1 LISGRHDKQDQ
12 LDLLNEQLLAKDR
25 FIEQREKEY
34 ARLSQYALDCQNHV
48 QKLEKKLRY
57 RSLRFWVKKAAYAA
71 KFTAKGIQGL
81 ARLILTRPGEVP
93 ARIRQIRQTGIQGL
107 ISRIFYDSTNG
118 PPLLF
123 ETGHVYSPLDE
134 YPKISVVMPVY
145 NVEKKWLALAVESV
159 LNQAYDNFELIVVDD
174 GSTRPGTR
182 QYLEQLDNEK
192 IIVRFNEKNQGISGA
207 SNKGVALASGK
218 YVALLDNDD
227 QLRENALYEVARA
240 INEHRPDVIY
250 SDEAKVDA
258 HGSIKYPFLK
268 PDWSPDLL
276 RSQMYICHL
285 LVFKKSLFNQA
296 KGFDSRFDGSQ
307 DYDLMLRFSELTTR
321 IHHIPKIL
329 YFWREIA
336 SSTALNPDAKPLS
349 QSAGLNALDQH
360 LKRVYGPDAH
370 ADKTPYR
377 FVYDARYPLSGNV
390 KASIIIPT
398 RDHSE
403 LLADCIHSIM
413 TKTDHANFEV
423 LIMDNNSREEKTR
436 KWFISVTEQHDNVRV
451 IDAFYP
457 FNWSKLNNH
466 GARHAT
472 GDILVFLNN
481 DTLVISPDWLTRICE
496 NASRPDIGVVGG
508 LMLYEDDTIQHA
520 GVVVGMGGWADHVFK
535 NCPSAHF
542 SHPFVSPML
551 TRNVLAVTGACLGIS
566 RKVFEEISGF
576 DEDFIVCG
584 SDVAIALK
592 ALEKGYVNLYSPYV
606 KLYHLES
613 KTRTSYIPDVD
624 FEMSRKAYAKW
635 IQHGDP
641 YYNPNLSLESLT
653 PVLKD
658 KKM

>member
-1 LISGRHDKQDQ
+1 M
-12 LDLLNEQLLAKDR
+12 
-25 FIEQREKEY
+25 
-34 ARLSQYALDCQNHV
+34 V
-48 QKLEKKLRY
+48 LRQICHAT
-57 RSLRFWVKKAAYAA
+57 RD
-71 KFTAKGIQGL
+71 L
-81 ARLILTRPGEVP
+81 ARLARRDPGAAARRLARLRSFRPKAFWEKINFAMLHNTQLSLCEV
-93 ARIRQIRQTGIQGL
+93 
-107 ISRIFYDSTNG
+107 YDC
-118 PPLLF
+118 PPLDQ
-123 ETGHVYSPLDE
+123 TPR
-134 YPKISVVMPVY
+134 ISVVMPVY
-145 NVEKKWLALAVESV
+145 NVAVKWLSRAVDSV
-159 LNQAYDNFELIVVDD
+159 LGQAYDNFELVIVDD
-174 GSTRPGTR
+174 GSTRAETLDYLR
-182 QYLEQLDNEK
+182 QLEGRGDSR
-192 IIVRFNEKNQGISGA
+192 IIIQMNTENKGISAA
-207 SNKGVALASGK
+207 SNQVVALATGA

-227 QLRENALYEVARA
+227 ELRENALYEVARA

-349 QSAGLNALDQH
+349 QSAGLNALDHH

-436 KWFISVTEQHDNVRV
+436 KWFTSVTEQHDNVRV

-542 SHPFVSPML
+542 FHPFVSPML